1 MGSDSTN
8 GQNVRRTY
16 GRASRNLYARIITAT
31 GERMAAETTKESD
44 TLEDL
49 MMSTGAM
56 ADAAVKQLIGKG
68 VLIDAE
74 FKAKLDSEQ
83 TSYLAVLERLQ

>member
-1 MGSDSTN
+1 
-8 GQNVRRTY
+8 
-16 GRASRNLYARIITAT
+16 
-31 GERMAAETTKESD
+31 MAAETTKESV

-56 ADAAVKQLIGKG
+56 ADAALKQLIGNG
-68 VLIDAE
+68 VLIDAK

-83 TSYLAVLERLQ
+83 TSYLAVLERRNDILPWGVDSPDLRLPSISSKTGRSSSRKTTRPK

>member
-1 MGSDSTN
+1 
-8 GQNVRRTY
+8 
-16 GRASRNLYARIITAT
+16 
-31 GERMAAETTKESD
+31 MAAETTKESD